1 MAPRTL
7 WKGFLQFAA
16 VSCPVALYT
25 AASTSERV
33 ALHTINRETGQR
45 VRREY
50 VDSQTSDIVEKED
63 QVRGYEAEKDSYII
77 LEPEELASVT
87 AKSDKTI
94 AVSAFIPS
102 AEIDQTFLDNPYYLT
117 PADNAGGEIF
127 GIIRE
132 GLRRTGAVAI
142 GQAVLF
148 RKLRNL
154 LIRAH
159 AHGAGLIATT
169 LNFDYEVRSAADAFS
184 DIADLKIKGEMLDL
198 AKHIIETKMGAF
210 DPAEYRD
217 RYEAALVE
225 LIQAKM
231 QGKTIAPAKRRAP
244 AEGMDL
250 MLALRESAGLR
261 VSGRRG
267 KSRAQPASAR
277 PKPSKRASRRKTG

>member
-1 MAPRTL
+1 MAPRAL

-33 ALHTINRETGQR
+33 ALHTINRETGHG

-50 VDSQTSDIVEKED
+50 VDSQTDDIVEKED
-63 QVRGYEAEKDSYII
+63 QVRGYEAEKDSYVV
-77 LEPEELASVT
+77 LEPEELASV
-87 AKSDKTI
+87 AVKSDKTI
-94 AVSAFIPS
+94 AVSAFIPL
-102 AEIDQTFLDNPYYLT
+102 AEIDQTFLDNPYYLA
-117 PADNAGGEIF
+117 PADNAGNEIF
-127 GIIRE
+127 GIICE
-132 GLRRTGAVAI
+132 GLKRTGAVAI

-154 LIRAH
+154 LIR

-244 AEGMDL
+244 AESADL
-250 MLALRESAGLR
+250 MSALRESAGLR

-267 KSRAQPASAR
+267 KSRARPASAR